1 MLLSE
6 HVVAC
11 SYHKSIIVALT
22 ITSTL
27 PGATSVSVT
36 WSHQLGAVALQSYE
50 VLAEYLGP
58 CTGASVPART
68 VTTANTSATV
78 NSLEEYSLYSISV
91 TALYVDQ
98 TNETQSTNV
107 TTLSTS

>member
-1 MLLSE
+1 M
-6 HVVAC
+6 VVAV
-11 SYHKSIIVALT
+11 YIALT
-22 ITSTL
+22 VTSTL